1 MKRKIIESV
10 IILILTLFI
19 LYLLSGLVLTSA
31 GYPMW

>member
-10 IILILTLFI
+10 IILILTLCVC
-19 LYLLSGLVLTSA
+19 YLLSGLVLTSA